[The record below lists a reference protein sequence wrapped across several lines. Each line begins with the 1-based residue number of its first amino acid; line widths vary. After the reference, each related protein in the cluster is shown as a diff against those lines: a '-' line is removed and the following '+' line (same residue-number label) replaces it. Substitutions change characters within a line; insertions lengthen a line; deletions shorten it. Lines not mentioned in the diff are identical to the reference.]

1 MTVALNTTLVS
12 HGISTLL
19 YKGQW
24 ERVVDRLTTNTDI
37 FIGAGVTD
45 FGETQPDIDLCG
57 EAEGLLGFVLGYVP
71 QLETIDAG
79 GYYFRD
85 YDNAFPDNSWVRVG
99 IPKQGLVIFILSGT
113 QDTVARGDLL
123 KCVDGVFVKCST
135 REEYQMIAE
144 EAVTGAINT
153 RKYFYARWVKN

>member
-1 MTVALNTTLVS
+1 MTVALNTTLIS

-24 ERVVDRLTTNTDI
+24 ERVVDRKVNGTDI
-37 FIGAGVTD
+37 FIGAGVTEV
-45 FGETQPDIDLCG
+45 GETQPDIDLCA
-57 EAEGLLGFVLGYVP
+57 EAEALLGFVLGYSP
-71 QLETIDAG
+71 QLETIDSQ
-79 GYYFRD
+79 GYYYRD
-85 YDNAFPDNSWVRVG
+85 YDNPFPDNSWVRVG
-99 IPKQGLVIFILSGT
+99 IPRQGLVIFVLSGT
-113 QDTVARGDLL
+113 QDTIARGDPI
-123 KCVDGVFVKCST
+123 KCIDGVFVKTGT